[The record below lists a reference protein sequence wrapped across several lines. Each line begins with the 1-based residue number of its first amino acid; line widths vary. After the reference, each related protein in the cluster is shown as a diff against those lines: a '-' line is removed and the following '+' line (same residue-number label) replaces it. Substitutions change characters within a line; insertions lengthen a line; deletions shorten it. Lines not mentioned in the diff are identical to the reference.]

1 MSEPARRLVIAYAF
15 PPYADTSG
23 IVAAKRVLARG
34 EAVDLLQN
42 EMDSI
47 RPGDPTLEMIAGH
60 LVWRRGILRTPT
72 RFSGWHSIVEWCQEG
87 RRHTE
92 QWIAESAERG
102 ELLEG
107 TRLPWSTLYS
117 RAHFIASHFLA
128 ALIKIDHPE
137 LEWEAEFSDPCS
149 RDVTGSERFS
159 PAADDEL
166 RGQMAAAVSAAGF
179 TPPESD
185 NANLWVEQVAYALA
199 DRIVFT
205 NENQAEYMIGL
216 IEDPALAARVRERA
230 TVSHHPEPPERF
242 YRVSD
247 VHLDVDPGR
256 VNIGYFGNVYGTRS
270 LVPLLDAVAL
280 LDETDRSRLAL
291 YIYTSSAEELQEDV
305 ARRGIGDV
313 VHVHPFVSYF
323 DHLALTTQ
331 LDVLLAVDALRPEN
345 APANPFLVS
354 KWSDYK
360 GSGRAIWLMYEETSV
375 LARLDHP
382 ALVYRTPTDHTS
394 AALQLLARLARTDP
408 GVVRH
413 SVEHQR
419 AEPLGSG

>member
-1 MSEPARRLVIAYAF
+1 V
-15 PPYADTSG
+15 
-23 IVAAKRVLARG
+23 
-34 EAVDLLQN
+34 LQN
-42 EMDSI
+42 EMDEI
-47 RPGDPTLEMIAGH
+47 RPLDPTLEMIAGH
-60 LVWRRGILRTPT
+60 LVWRRGVLRTES
-72 RFSGWHSIVEWCQEG
+72 RFSGWKSIVAWCEEG

-107 TRLPWSTLYS
+107 SRLPWSTLYS

-128 ALIKIDHPE
+128 ALIKIDHPQ

-149 RDVTGSERFS
+149 RDVTGAERFS
-159 PAADDEL
+159 PTSDDEL
-166 RGQMAAAVSAAGF
+166 RAHLAEAIRAAGF
-179 TPPESD
+179 TPPQSD
-185 NANLWVEQVAYALA
+185 NANVWVEQVAYALA

-216 IEDPALAARVRERA
+216 IEDAALAERVRERA

-247 VHLDVDPGR
+247 VHLDVDPR
-256 VNIGYFGNVYGTRS
+256 KVNIGYFGNVYGTRS

-280 LDETDRSRLAL
+280 LDEEDRSRLAL
-291 YIYTSSAEELQEDV
+291 YIYTSTAEELQEDV
-305 ARRGIGDV
+305 EERGIEDV

-331 LDVLLAVDALRPEN
+331 LDVLLAVDALRPAN
-345 APANPFLVS
+345 APSNPFLVS

-360 GSGRAIWLMYEETSV
+360 GSGRAIWLMYEESSV
-375 LARLDHP
+375 LARMDHP
-382 ALVYRTPTDHTS
+382 ALVYRTPTDHMS
-394 AALQLLARLARTDP
+394 AALQLLATLARTDP
-408 GVVRH
+408 EEVRR
-413 SVEHQR
+413 SVQQEV
-419 AEPLGSG
+419 AEPAGGV